1 MADGGFRRSLKRH
14 VADVENIAGD
24 DQNRSKFRKYEN
36 LCLRDQ
42 AKRLEK
48 LLFLLRTMPRLTA
61 LHTVNFPAITRNG
74 FCFHIRKIISR
85 PPEPAWKNRNKHIV
99 DFFLVDSIYSTT
111 IDIILKN
118 ILFSIFKHMCIS
130 GPPADSPNL

>member
-24 DQNRSKFRKYEN
+24 DQDRSKFHEYEN

-48 LLFLLRTMPRLTA
+48 LLFAATNDA
-61 LHTVNFPAITRNG
+61 
-74 FCFHIRKIISR
+74 
-85 PPEPAWKNRNKHIV
+85 
-99 DFFLVDSIYSTT
+99 T
-111 IDIILKN
+111 IDGIT
-118 ILFSIFKHMCIS
+118 HR
-130 GPPADSPNL
+130 